1 MKSYKSIKLIF
12 FFYSSLFIEKRL
24 AAETSSTTPPT
35 TETSL
40 DMQTCEHCG
49 KTEPR
54 QVGLKTKIFCSQAC
68 LRAAKKLNSVA
79 PTSTENIESKST
91 TDETKKIPAAIPDE
105 KLDETI
111 NNGVAADK
119 PEVENIIDK
128 WSVQDVYEFIKN
140 LPGFSDY
147 AEDFAVQE
155 IDGQALSLLNDNHLV
170 NTMGMKLGPALKI
183 LAKVQSLKTPE
194 IPPQ

>member
-1 MKSYKSIKLIF
+1 MKSKINKTNFLFFSF
-12 FFYSSLFIEKRL
+12 FFLEKRL
-24 AAETSSTTPPT
+24 AESSSTTTSSTT
-35 TETSL
+35 ETGS
-40 DMQTCEHCG
+40 DNIQTCEHCG
-49 KTEPR
+49 KIETR
-54 QVGLKTKIFCSQAC
+54 TSNLKAKRFCSPGC
-68 LRAAKKLNSVA
+68 LKAVKKLQSVA
-79 PTSTENIESKST
+79 PTSSENIECKST
-91 TDETKKIPAAIPDE
+91 TEEAKKIPVAIPDE

-111 NNGVAADK
+111 NNSVVADK

-194 IPPQ
+194 NPPQ

>member
-1 MKSYKSIKLIF
+1 
-12 FFYSSLFIEKRL
+12 
-24 AAETSSTTPPT
+24 
-35 TETSL
+35 
-40 DMQTCEHCG
+40 MQTCEHCG

-54 QVGLKTKIFCSQAC
+54 QAHLKIKRFCSSVC
-68 LRAAKKLNSVA
+68 FKAAKKLHSLAA
-79 PTSTENIESKST
+79 PTSSENIECKST
-91 TDETKKIPAAIPDE
+91 TDEPIKIPAANPDE
-105 KLDETI
+105 KLNETI
-111 NNGVAADK
+111 NNKSADEK

-140 LPGFSDY
+140 LPGFGDY

-183 LAKVQSLKTPE
+183 LAKVQSLKVPE
-194 IPPQ
+194 NPPQ